1 MIGLGAYLQVLRQNR
16 ELPLFGFTTS
26 FSSSFGQTF
35 FIGVFSPTI
44 QAEFALSHTAWAT
57 IYLFGTLASALVL
70 PWTGKKIDRVPLALY
85 AGCVWGLLAIA
96 CLTFSLATAPLGLV
110 LGIFLLRQSGQGLMS
125 HLSLTTMARFF
136 DRTRGRAIAIATLG
150 FAVGEALLPLI
161 AVTALAWIGWRWS
174 YRGAA
179 VLVVL
184 LAIPAFYLLAR
195 GRTKL
200 AIEPRASDN
209 HGAGPSSPETETT
222 GWTRGEVLRDTR
234 FYLLLPGLLCP
245 SVVITAMFFH
255 HLNLAD
261 LKGWTH
267 EWVTGCYVLYAAA
280 ATLTSLVAGQLV
292 DRFGA
297 VKVVPA
303 TLLPQAVGLLFI
315 AGFNS
320 SFALL
325 PYLVLIGV
333 TTGISHT
340 VVAALW
346 AELYGVAHIGS
357 IRSLAAALSVFGSA
371 LGPVSMGTL
380 MDLGLSAEAVC
391 VAFAIYCLA
400 GTVLIWMAL
409 FHVKSPRTLGQKG
422 ATSI

>member
-1 MIGLGAYLQVLRQNR
+1 MIGIGPYLQVLRENR
-16 ELPLFGFTTS
+16 QLPLCGCVTS
-26 FSSSFGQTF
+26 LSSSFGQTF

-44 QAEFALSHTAWAT
+44 QTEFGLSHTAWAT
-57 IYLFGTLASALVL
+57 IYLLGTLASAAML
-70 PWTGKKIDRVPLALY
+70 PWSGKKIDRVSLALY
-85 AGCVWGLLAIA
+85 AACVWGLLALA

-125 HLSLTTMARFF
+125 HLALTTMARFF
-136 DRTRGRAIAIATLG
+136 DRARGRAIAISTLG
-150 FAVGEALLPLI
+150 VAVGEARLPLI
-161 AVTALAWIGWRWS
+161 AVVALATVGWRWS

-179 VLVVL
+179 VLVIL

-195 GRTKL
+195 GRAKL
-200 AIEPRASDN
+200 PIEPRAVA
-209 HGAGPSSPETETT
+209 GATNENGSPSAKTAA
-222 GWTRGEVLRDTR
+222 GWTRAEVLRDRR

-261 LKGWTH
+261 LNGWSH
-267 EWVTGCYVLYAAA
+267 EWVTGSYVLYAGA
-280 ATLTSLVAGQLV
+280 ATLTSLAAGQLV

-297 VKVVPA
+297 IKVVPI
-303 TLLPQAVGLLFI
+303 TLIPQGIGLIFI
-315 AGFNS
+315 ALFDS
-320 SFALL
+320 SMALL
-325 PYLVLIGV
+325 PYLALIGI

-357 IRSLAAALSVFGSA
+357 IRSLAAAVSVFGSA

-380 MDLGLSAEAVC
+380 MDVGLSVEAVC
-391 VAFAIYCLA
+391 LTFAGYCLA
-400 GTVLIWMAL
+400 GTVLIWLAL
-409 FHVKSPRTLGQKG
+409 FRTRPRTALS
-422 ATSI
+422 A